1 MWRVWEKGEL
11 HTGFWWGDLM
21 EGDSLDDLGVNGRI
35 ILKCILKK
43 WEVGM
48 DFIDLPQESN
58 RWRALVNAV
67 MNLHV
72 P

>member
-1 MWRVWEKGEL
+1 MGYVDWIYLAKDR
-11 HTGFWWGDLM
+11 
-21 EGDSLDDLGVNGRI
+21 
-35 ILKCILKK
+35 
-43 WEVGM
+43 
-48 DFIDLPQESN
+48 N